1 MKKTVLIYGLLL
13 AVLLVVLK
21 TLEYRWLIKDIS
33 WQLYVAAVALMF
45 LGLGVWLARMW
56 FKPHVAED
64 NAGPN
69 TQAIKALGLSAR
81 EVQVLQKLATGASNQ
96 VIADELFV
104 SVNTIKTHL
113 KNAFIKL
120 EVSNRVQA
128 INKLKDLKIIYSD
141 KNHPFG

>member
-13 AVLLVVLK
+13 AALLVVLK
-21 TLEYRWLIKDIS
+21 TLEYRWLLKDIS
-33 WQLYVAAVALMF
+33 WQLYVTAVALMF

-56 FKPHVAED
+56 FQPKSHLDEST
-64 NAGPN
+64 GPN
-69 TQAIKALGLSAR
+69 TQAIKALGLSSR
-81 EVQVLQKLATGASNQ
+81 ELQVLQKLSSGASNQ
-96 VIADELFV
+96 EIADELYV

-128 INKLKDLKIIYSD
+128 INKLKDLNITDNKT
-141 KNHPFG
+141 

>member
-13 AVLLVVLK
+13 AALLVVLK
-21 TLEYRWLIKDIS
+21 TLEYRWWLKDIS
-33 WQLYVAAVALMF
+33 WQLYVTAVALMF

-56 FKPHVAED
+56 FKPSDAEC
-64 NAGPN
+64 NSGPN

-81 EVQVLQKLATGASNQ
+81 EIQVLQELASGASNKE
-96 VIADELFV
+96 IADELFV

-120 EVSNRVQA
+120 EVTNRVQA
-128 INKLKDLKIIYSD
+128 INKLKDLKITDS
-141 KNHPFG
+141 G